1 MLITLGQKD
10 LSMSLSKQLLALL
23 STIFLV
29 IFSVNFVISINNI
42 RDYLEI
48 ESKIHA
54 QDTAT
59 SLGLALSPHL
69 ENHDDPMI
77 QTIINAVFDRG
88 YYKEIKLI
96 DSEQKNRIALTNNQ
110 VFDTVPAWFVRLLP
124 MKSATAKTEI
134 SSGWTLAG
142 ELQVS
147 INPGYGYLKLYKQAQ
162 KSLIYSLFAFA
173 IAFVLLTIA
182 LRFTLLP
189 LKKIESLAKSIGEG
203 NYTAIQPLP
212 WTTEVKN
219 VAVAMN
225 SMSQKTARIFA
236 SLNEKLE
243 KADRNLQFDELT
255 GLGNQSRFTTELK
268 QLLSENIEG
277 YVLFIKIDD
286 LDNLANQLGNEK
298 TDLFLKDFAKLLK
311 ESSTEIEPINSY
323 RIFGA
328 KFALIYKTTSA
339 KKIATFADN
348 ITQHLVDFGNRYQK
362 QEIAHIGITAF
373 NRLSTRKN
381 ILASAH
387 EALEQAKQIGSNKYF
402 IEKATDHAKDLVS
415 WKNLVE
421 QVIDNKKYQ
430 VKYVNQAESMSSDKK
445 NALVME
451 EAFTF
456 IKDENQHALATSTFI
471 SMAEKYDKA
480 VVLDQGVIAR
490 VIKSINTNH
499 IKHPITI
506 NLSITSVQSGHFRSW
521 LTNALK
527 NHQQIANQLIFSLSA
542 YIIKKHLP
550 IITDFIDFI
559 HSAGAKVILKRYE
572 PQLLPLDELKQL
584 KFDYLRLA
592 REITTDISTNP
603 EKISLV
609 TTIKEF
615 GDLLN
620 IKILAESISSDQD
633 FESLINIGIYGA
645 SRQTT

>member
-1 MLITLGQKD
+1 
-10 LSMSLSKQLLALL
+10 MSLSKQLLALL
-23 STIFLV
+23 STLFLV
-29 IFSVNFVISINNI
+29 IFTVNFVISIDNI

-59 SLGLALSPHL
+59 SLGLALSPHM
-69 ENHDDPMI
+69 ENDDNPMI
-77 QTIINAVFDRG
+77 ETVMNAVFDRG
-88 YYKEIKLI
+88 YYQEIKLVNG
-96 DSEQKNRIALTNNQ
+96 DLKDRLTLTNDQ
-110 VFDTVPAWFVRLLP
+110 LFDTVPAWFVRLLP
-124 MKSATAKTEI
+124 MKTATAKTEV
-134 SSGWTLAG
+134 SSGWAIAG
-142 ELQVS
+142 ELYVT
-147 INPGYGYLKLYKQAQ
+147 INPGYGYLQLYKQAQ
-162 KSLIYSLFAFA
+162 KSFIYSLLAFA
-173 IAFVLLTIA
+173 IAFALLTLT

-203 NYTAIQPLP
+203 NYTTIKQLP
-212 WTTEVKN
+212 WTTEVRN
-219 VAVAMN
+219 VAMAMN

-236 SLNEKLE
+236 SLNQKIET
-243 KADRNLQFDELT
+243 ADRNLQFDGLT

-277 YVLFIKIDD
+277 YVLLIKIDD
-286 LDNLANQLGNEK
+286 LDDLANQLGNEK
-298 TDLFLKDFAKLLK
+298 TDQFLKDFAKLLK
-311 ESSTEIEPINSY
+311 ESSTDIDPINSY
-323 RIFGA
+323 RLFGA
-328 KFALIYKTTSA
+328 KFALIHKTTSVG
-339 KKIATFADN
+339 KIATFANN
-348 ITQHLVDFGNRYQK
+348 ITQSLIDFGNRYQR
-362 QEIAHIGITAF
+362 QDIAHIGITAF
-373 NRLSTRKN
+373 NQLSTRKN
-381 ILASAH
+381 IVASAH
-387 EALEQAKQIGSNKYF
+387 EALEQAKQIGSNSYF
-402 IEKATDHAKDLVS
+402 IVKATDQAKDLMT

-421 QVIDNKKYQ
+421 QIVDNKRYQ
-430 VKYVNQAESMSSDKK
+430 VKYINQANNMISSGE
-445 NALVME
+445 NTLVME
-451 EAFTF
+451 EAFAY
-456 IKDENQHALATSTFI
+456 IKDENQHELATSTFI

-506 NLSITSVQSGHFRSW
+506 NLSITTVRSGHFRSW

-542 YIIKKHLP
+542 YTIKKHLP
-550 IITDFIDFI
+550 VIPEFIDFI

-572 PQLLPLDELKQL
+572 PQLLPFDELKQL

-592 REITTDISTNP
+592 RDITTDINNNP

-633 FESLINIGIYGA
+633 FERLKNIGIYGA
-645 SRQTT
+645 SRQTI